1 MFRERP
7 IARDSVRHNDTML
20 LELDPLMFAA
30 CSKHGFHAQVHFE
43 RSSSRLS
50 GAPAPATSL
59 NNLYSTTGV
68 EV

>member
-1 MFRERP
+1 
-7 IARDSVRHNDTML
+7 ML

-30 CSKHGFHAQVHFE
+30 CSKHGFHAQMHFE
-43 RSSSRLS
+43 RSSRLS

>member
-1 MFRERP
+1 
-7 IARDSVRHNDTML
+7 ML

-30 CSKHGFHAQVHFE
+30 CSKHGFYAQMHFE
-43 RSSSRLS
+43 RSSYRLS
-50 GAPAPATSL
+50 GASAPATSL